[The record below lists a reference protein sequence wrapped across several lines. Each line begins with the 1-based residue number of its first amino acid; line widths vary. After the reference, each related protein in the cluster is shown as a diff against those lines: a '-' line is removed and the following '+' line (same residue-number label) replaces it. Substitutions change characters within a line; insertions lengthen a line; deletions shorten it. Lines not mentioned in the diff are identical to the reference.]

1 MQRRVAVCRNNTAWS
16 PLAGCLIAAATLAG
30 CAGYAEEP
38 GPRREDTD
46 AAALEIKGGYPDEE
60 DRAVAGLLIT
70 DRRGRVARTCSS
82 ALIAPNLVLTAQH
95 CIADAPKLIAC
106 KTATF
111 GEPVDASQVF
121 ATLGS
126 ALWAA
131 DAPWLSA
138 RAVLSPPDGNAVCGR
153 DLALVV
159 LSSPLR
165 ASDVTPL
172 APRLGRPPE
181 VSEVYSAVGF
191 GDTEGRARD
200 GGARRR
206 RDGLR
211 IECVGYGCGR
221 QERITGSEWRGE
233 SGICSGDS
241 GGPAL
246 DLAGRIIGVT
256 SRGPA
261 GCADPIYG
269 GLIAHRDWL
278 VTEARRAAEA
288 DDYDVP
294 WWATA
299 SDWAERLPA
308 HRPVDE
314 RWLSCAHGPAVA
326 SPPGDGGAASAL
338 ALLALLA
345 RKRSRDSASPRR
357 VKGAARSTISA

>member
-1 MQRRVAVCRNNTAWS
+1 MQRRVAVCRNNTAAWRIRAGGLLAAVA
-16 PLAGCLIAAATLAG
+16 LAGCVG
-30 CAGYAEEP
+30 DAEEP
-38 GPRREDTD
+38 GVHDEDT
-46 AAALEIKGGYPDEE
+46 AESALEIKGGYPDAG

-82 ALIAPNLVLTAQH
+82 TLIAPDLVLTAQH
-95 CIADAPKLIAC
+95 CIAEAPKLIAC

-131 DAPWLSA
+131 DDPWIAA

-159 LSSPLR
+159 LSSPIR
-165 ASDVTPL
+165 ASEVTPL
-172 APRLGRPPE
+172 APRLDRPPE
-181 VSEVYSAVGF
+181 DGEVYSAVGF

-200 GGARRR
+200 GGDRRR

-211 IECVGYGCGR
+211 VECVGYGCGT
-221 QERITGSEWRGE
+221 QERVTGSEWRGE

-246 DLAGRIIGVT
+246 DVAGRIIGVT

-261 GCADPIYG
+261 GCSDPIYG
-269 GLIAHRDWL
+269 GLIAHRSWL
-278 VTEARRAAEA
+278 AAEARRAAEA
-288 DDYDVP
+288 GDYAAP
-294 WWATA
+294 WWVTA
-299 SDWAERLPA
+299 SGAAEQLPSR
-308 HRPVDE
+308 RPLDE
-314 RWLSCAHGPAVA
+314 RWLSCAHGAVDVGA
-326 SPPGDGGAASAL
+326 GGSASALL

-345 RKRSRDSASPRR
+345 LRRARRAAPPARSAR
-357 VKGAARSTISA
+357 RSTISA

>member
-1 MQRRVAVCRNNTAWS
+1 MQRRVAVCRNSTAWS
-16 PLAGCLIAAATLAG
+16 PLAGCLIAAATLVG
-30 CAGYAEEP
+30 CAGYAEEL
-38 GPRREDTD
+38 GTRGEDTD
-46 AAALEIKGGYPDEE
+46 EAALEIKGGYPDEE

-70 DRRGRVARTCSS
+70 DRRGRVSRTCSS
-82 ALIAPNLVLTAQH
+82 TLIAPNLVLTAQH
-95 CIADAPKLIAC
+95 CVADAPKLISC

-111 GEPVDASQVF
+111 GERVDPTQVF

-153 DLALVV
+153 DLALIV

-165 ASDVTPL
+165 ASEVTPL
-172 APRLGRPPE
+172 APRLDRPPE
-181 VSEVYSAVGF
+181 VSEVYSAVGY

-200 GGARRR
+200 SGIRRR

-246 DLAGRIIGVT
+246 DVTGRIIGVT

-278 VTEARRAAEA
+278 VTEARRAAETGG
-288 DDYDVP
+288 YDVP

-299 SDWAERLPA
+299 SGWMERLPA
-308 HRPVDE
+308 HRPVDD
-314 RWLSCAHGPAVA
+314 RWLSCAHGPPVA
-326 SPPGDGGAASAL
+326 RAAGGGGAASAL

-345 RKRSRDSASPRR
+345 RKRSRESASQQRAR
-357 VKGAARSTISA
+357 GAARSTIST